1 MDEKIY
7 NLYILKIIYFFVHGL
22 RHIAPPD
29 STVYDGLRRSTPS
42 GPPGLCPKNL
52 LAFRSFWSVGVT
64 RWTCRPWLVA
74 VRIVGLDFGAFF
86 GVRLGHTLG
95 LLVRPRV
102 TSCDLIRPH
111 STSFDLVRPRSTSF
125 DLIRPHSTSFDFIR
139 PHSTSCDLVRPR
151 ATSCDLV
158 RPRSTSFGV
167 IRPHSTSR
175 DLVRPRVT
183 SCKLDHNFRHSARQ
197 LQVSVQAPRYQNER
211 TGPDRWCDQNFRRQD
226 GTSRFHFE
234 SPRTKM
240 RGAEPEVWIPAFS
253 GLLEMTVSPGHPG
266 RP

>member
-1 MDEKIY
+1 MVRWGHPLD
-7 NLYILKIIYFFVHGL
+7 L
-22 RHIAPPD
+22 PPL
-29 STVYDGLRRSTPS
+29 VGG
-42 GPPGLCPKNL
+42 GPDRW
-52 LAFRSFWSVGVT
+52 ARFW
-64 RWTCRPWLVA
+64 C
-74 VRIVGLDFGAFF
+74 IF

-211 TGPDRWCDQNFRRQD
+211 TGPDSLGQVVR
-226 GTSRFHFE
+226 
-234 SPRTKM
+234 
-240 RGAEPEVWIPAFS
+240 PEFQAS
-253 GLLEMTVSPGHPG
+253 GRHVPVSL
-266 RP
+266 

>member
-1 MDEKIY
+1 M
-7 NLYILKIIYFFVHGL
+7 
-22 RHIAPPD
+22 
-29 STVYDGLRRSTPS
+29 
-42 GPPGLCPKNL
+42 
-52 LAFRSFWSVGVT
+52 
-64 RWTCRPWLVA
+64 
-74 VRIVGLDFGAFF
+74 
-86 GVRLGHTLG
+86 GHTLG
-95 LLVRPRV
+95 LLVRPRA
-102 TSCDLIRPH
+102 TSFDLIRPH

-125 DLIRPHSTSFDFIR
+125 DLTRHHSTSFDFIR

-253 GLLEMTVSPGHPG
+253 GLLETPVSPGHPG
-266 RP
+266 RPYERCRDKR

>member
-1 MDEKIY
+1 MGEKIY
-7 NLYILKIIYFFVHGL
+7 NFYILKIIYFFVHGL

-29 STVYDGLRRSTPS
+29 STVYDGLRRSTAS
-42 GPPGLCPKNL
+42 GPPRLCSKNYCFFAVL
-52 LAFRSFWSVGVT
+52 GPLRSSAWLAALGWWRSGSLGSILVHFLGSVWVT
-64 RWTCRPWLVA
+64 RLA
-74 VRIVGLDFGAFF
+74 S
-86 GVRLGHTLG
+86 
-95 LLVRPRV
+95 
-102 TSCDLIRPH
+102 SCDLVRPH
-111 STSFDLVRPRSTSF
+111 STSFDLIRPRSTSF

-253 GLLEMTVSPGHPG
+253 GLLETPVSPGRPG